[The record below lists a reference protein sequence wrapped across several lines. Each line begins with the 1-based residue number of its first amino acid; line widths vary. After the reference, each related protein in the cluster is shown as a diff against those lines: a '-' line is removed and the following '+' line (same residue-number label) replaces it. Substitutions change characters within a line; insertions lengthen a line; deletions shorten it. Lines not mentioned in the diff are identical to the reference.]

1 MRGESLARGFVRV
14 PLRFGIQFRQI
25 NTLYKNVDHTGSLLT
40 AENMSQP
47 GGDGSDGDGGY
58 TADLI
63 RPIITCMS
71 DTDSRVRY
79 YACESLYNVTKV
91 MDLLSTCPNKYLIN
105 TYLLVSELGKMN
117 FFTFVINSKG
127 IWTQCKK

>member
-1 MRGESLARGFVRV
+1 MKASNVMPHRGSYICHSGKSIVFH
-14 PLRFGIQFRQI
+14 PPILRFI
-25 NTLYKNVDHTGSLLT
+25 TCAASKNVDHTGSLLT

-91 MDLLSTCPNKYLIN
+91 IDIFHLS
-105 TYLLVSELGKMN
+105 
-117 FFTFVINSKG
+117 
-127 IWTQCKK
+127 

>member
-1 MRGESLARGFVRV
+1 MRV

-91 MDLLSTCPNKYLIN
+91 IMDPYANCHN
-105 TYLLVSELGKMN
+105 
-117 FFTFVINSKG
+117 
-127 IWTQCKK
+127 